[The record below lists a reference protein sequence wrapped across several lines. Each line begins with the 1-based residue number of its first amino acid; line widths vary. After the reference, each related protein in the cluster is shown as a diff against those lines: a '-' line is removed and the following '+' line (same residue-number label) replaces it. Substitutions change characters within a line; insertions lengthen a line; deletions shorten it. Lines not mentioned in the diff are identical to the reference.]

1 MDKVGVVK
9 ETPYQFVGVE
19 SSQGKSFSGSR
30 RRHCPSPSRL
40 SGCRRLHPQSRRNQE
55 LSLVKR
61 SSSPLERSSVK
72 KGHFVDPALAQHQ
85 GQQHGRLPQPQQD
98 DAVGVHVVEVG
109 VQTCP
114 GDIGGVPDDGRVREQ
129 RHAPAAPLH
138 VLVSGQ
144 QGHCTRC
151 NDSSLGPRQLPV
163 PALPDDHEVSPEDQ
177 SREDQGSHDHP
188 SVAVLPVVASGS
200 GDVGGAS
207 STSSSFQ
214 GSPDNDERRRT
225 SVPEP
230 TCSSSPVPQ
239 ELSEFLSN
247 HLAPRT
253 TASYKSNFGKFEN
266 FCSSHGADP
275 TSCSPEVIGSF
286 VQHLY
291 ETGASYSTVNSARS
305 AISKYHH
312 GFNGVPA
319 GQHSLVSQ
327 SVRAV
332 FRLRPPIPK
341 YSHTFDI
348 VQVFDHLK
356 SLPPNSEL
364 SLKLLT
370 YKALFLLIASS
381 LSRVSSVA
389 QLGPHLLVYKVSAEF
404 IIILS

>member
-19 SSQGKSFSGSR
+19 SSQGKSFSGSG

-144 QGHCTRC
+144 QGHCTGC

-207 STSSSFQ
+207 STTPILQ
-214 GSPDNDERRRT
+214 GHLIDSEGGACVTISGTPSGGAYFGEQFSKSNSDTGLDDEDLT
-225 SVPEP
+225 
-230 TCSSSPVPQ
+230 
-239 ELSEFLSN
+239 FLSN
-247 HLAPRT
+247 HL
-253 TASYKSNFGKFEN
+253 
-266 FCSSHGADP
+266 
-275 TSCSPEVIGSF
+275 
-286 VQHLY
+286 
-291 ETGASYSTVNSARS
+291 SAGT
-305 AISKYHH
+305 KKGYVL
-312 GFNGVPA
+312 N
-319 GQHSLVSQ
+319 
-327 SVRAV
+327 
-332 FRLRPPIPK
+332 
-341 YSHTFDI
+341 
-348 VQVFDHLK
+348 
-356 SLPPNSEL
+356 
-364 SLKLLT
+364 
-370 YKALFLLIASS
+370 
-381 LSRVSSVA
+381 
-389 QLGPHLLVYKVSAEF
+389 
-404 IIILS
+404 